1 MYKTFDSQGTMTFQ
15 GSKLLQKGSCQE
27 NKERPKQIHTKKTQ
41 VEGEFLIPK
50 KKKIWLNFIPIH

>member
-1 MYKTFDSQGTMTFQ
+1 MYKTFDSQGTMTIQ

-27 NKERPKQIHTKKTQ
+27 NKERPNQIHTKKTQ

-50 KKKIWLNFIPIH
+50 KKNI